1 MNFFELYLKIYIY
14 LLTWKAKQQREK
26 EEGNKNTEEEVMGCG
41 EERALSSAVL
51 FSKWLPVDSYGLKSR
66 ARNSVQ
72 VSYMDNGAQV
82 PTAFQVH

>member
-1 MNFFELYLKIYIY
+1 
-14 LLTWKAKQQREK
+14 
-26 EEGNKNTEEEVMGCG
+26 MGCG

-51 FSKWLPVDSYGLKSR
+51 FPKWLTVGSSGLKSR

-72 VSYMDNGAQV
+72 VSYVDNGAQV